1 MVYHQCGAGS
11 GCHHKITG
19 IIGTAERKDTI
30 AKDMNGQKIPEDK
43 PPEFFFT
50 CNLPGS
56 GNVFYIRRLSLSYI
70 GKIADIL
77 YWQWGKGRCVL

>member
-30 AKDMNGQKIPEDK
+30 AKDMNGQKIPEAYPDMYPLYWTTSKEGTYQDK
-43 PPEFFFT
+43 PPGFF
-50 CNLPGS
+50 
-56 GNVFYIRRLSLSYI
+56 YM
-70 GKIADIL
+70 
-77 YWQWGKGRCVL
+77 

>member
-19 IIGTAERKDTI
+19 IIGTVEHKDTV

-43 PPEFFFT
+43 PPGFF
-50 CNLPGS
+50 
-56 GNVFYIRRLSLSYI
+56 YM
-70 GKIADIL
+70 
-77 YWQWGKGRCVL
+77 

>member
-19 IIGTAERKDTI
+19 IIGTVERKDTV

-43 PPEFFFT
+43 PPGFFLHVIYLALVMYFT
-50 CNLPGS
+50 LDA
-56 GNVFYIRRLSLSYI
+56 Y
-70 GKIADIL
+70 L
-77 YWQWGKGRCVL
+77 YHI